1 MAYTTINF
9 PSEHQNLCSG
19 HIDAAWARQATIAAI
34 EKTMMTEV
42 YSLIREEIENG
53 NFYVIIE
60 FDSVKEALNAK
71 IVLEEYNFDVRWPTD
86 DDVTLLISWEDAK

>member
-1 MAYTTINF
+1 MIYTTINL
-9 PSEHQNLCSG
+9 PDEHQNFCSG

-34 EKTMMTEV
+34 EKTMTEV
-42 YSLIREEIENG
+42 YSFIREEIENG
-53 NFYVIIE
+53 NFYAIIE
-60 FDSVKEALNAK
+60 FDSVEEALNAK